1 MCLCV
6 CVEWSPR
13 FLGRCWSAECVVP
26 YGERETDYYAQLLS
40 VCAVLGEPLQPDDD
54 RCHELPF
61 LWAKGESPEMGH
73 TIVKPWK
80 SSSSSRQDIHKI
92 NKFCVCIVVFVL
104 IFHVGKAYVVCMCV
118 CMCDVSSIRKCS
130 PQCHS

>member
-1 MCLCV
+1 MLFSSVLLSDNPNCMQCVYVFV

-26 YGERETDYYAQLLS
+26 YGERETDYYAQSLS

-80 SSSSSRQDIHKI
+80 SSSSSRQGIHKI
-92 NKFCVCIVVFVL
+92 NKFCVCEYC
-104 IFHVGKAYVVCMCV
+104 GVCF
-118 CMCDVSSIRKCS
+118 DFPRR
-130 PQCHS
+130 